1 MFRSVSPATVRAYF
15 DGLGTPIPSTGRI
28 SDEHTKAYNKANP
41 GKRYVPAGY
50 AGKTFKVTA
59 KPEKGRSVTK
69 VIVER
74 EARAAALAAGVK
86 VGERGALPKA
96 VREAYVLGTLASLAA
111 TQSATVE
118 A

>member
-1 MFRSVSPATVRAYF
+1 MFRSVSPAVVREFFASQ
-15 DGLGTPIPSTGRI
+15 GTPIPSTGRI

-59 KPEKGRSVTK
+59 KPAKGRSVTK
-69 VIVER
+69 VIVES
-74 EARAAALAAGVK
+74 EARAAAIAAGVK
-86 VGERGALPKA
+86 VGERGALPKH
-96 VREAYVLGTLASLAA
+96 VREAYVLGTLSSL
-111 TQSATVE
+111 VE